1 MSELRGGDVVVR
13 PRPCVHCKVA
23 GDAQLARQITG
34 AGATNVLWVCLTCN
48 RATPAQ
54 SGGLYVPHVK
64 LEALG
69 IIPDDLPVW
78 RDYSKDTR
86 CVACGARGA
95 EVHHWAPRALF
106 GDEADSWP
114 TDMLCPTCHERWH
127 KTLATPGAVR

>member
-1 MSELRGGDVVVR
+1 MLRVRGRAARGRRMSELRGGDVVVR
-13 PRPCVHCKVA
+13 PRPCVHCKVT

-86 CVACGARGA
+86 CVACGAGGGAGPPPARPPPAGGGGGRGA
-95 EVHHWAPRALF
+95 AARPL
-106 GDEADSWP
+106 P
-114 TDMLCPTCHERWH
+114 
-127 KTLATPGAVR
+127 